1 VTDLP
6 LLPDRLSSAR
16 GGHRTRALF
25 VGINPGVRSALL
37 GHHFAG
43 HSNRFWKL
51 LSESGLTP
59 RPATFEDDVRM
70 PEWGYGMTNLVPR
83 PTPGIADL
91 TPDEYRDG
99 RAALER
105 KIRRARPELV
115 VLIGVSLARALLPE
129 LQSPARSATRD
140 TARGAARDTERSA
153 ARGAARGAA
162 KGAARATRSEP
173 PVGLQRDTLADAP
186 VFVLPN
192 PSGRNAHYSY
202 ARMLD
207 AFRALK
213 TLLDERA

>member
-1 VTDLP
+1 VRVTDLP

-16 GGHRTRALF
+16 EGHRTRALF

-59 RPATFEDDVRM
+59 RPASFEDDARM

-91 TPDEYRDG
+91 TPDEYRAG

-105 KIRRARPELV
+105 KIRRVRPGLV
-115 VLIGVSLARALLPE
+115 VLIGVSLARALLPR
-129 LQSPARSATRD
+129 LASSAAARTPASTASAT
-140 TARGAARDTERSA
+140 AQAPA
-153 ARGAARGAA
+153 
-162 KGAARATRSEP
+162 P
-173 PVGLQRDTLADAP
+173 PVGLQSDTLAGAA

-213 TLLDERA
+213 TALDERG

>member
-115 VLIGVSLARALLPE
+115 VLIGVSLARALLPD
-129 LQSPARSATRD
+129 LQSPARSAASD
-140 TARGAARDTERSA
+140 AARSA
-153 ARGAARGAA
+153 ARGAARGATR
-162 KGAARATRSEP
+162 GAARAARSEP

-213 TLLDERA
+213 TLLDERT

>member
-1 VTDLP
+1 M
-6 LLPDRLSSAR
+6 
-16 GGHRTRALF
+16 RALF

-59 RPATFEDDVRM
+59 RPATFEDDARM

-91 TPDEYRDG
+91 TPNEYRAG

-105 KIRRARPELV
+105 KIRRARPRMV
-115 VLIGVSLARALLPE
+115 VLIGVSLARELLPA
-129 LQSPARSATRD
+129 LQSPAR
-140 TARGAARDTERSA
+140 GA
-153 ARGAARGAA
+153 
-162 KGAARATRSEP
+162 EP
-173 PVGLQRDTLADAP
+173 PVGLQRDTLAGAP

-213 TLLDERA
+213 TALDEQDRLTD